1 MFGYLTQK
9 LKFDISFWFFYIV
22 SVLLLFLVNF
32 VLHNLLRRYHCGAMQ
47 KVIEQKFNKKQ
58 KRIETIA
65 EELNL
70 EGQNKVFGTKD
81 QKNYKSEHN

>member
-1 MFGYLTQK
+1 
-9 LKFDISFWFFYIV
+9 
-22 SVLLLFLVNF
+22 
-32 VLHNLLRRYHCGAMQ
+32 MQ